1 MIEVA
6 EEESKQSGSIR
17 MAAIDGMM
25 SDIRYKAQVM
35 ARTNKLE
42 SGIMDSGFVG
52 FAIGLILT
60 LALVVLPAIGLG
72 LI

>member
-6 EEESKQSGSIR
+6 EEESKQSGPIR
-17 MAAIDGMM
+17 MAAIDGIM
-25 SDIRYKAQVM
+25 SDIRRKAQII

-42 SGIMDSGFVG
+42 SGLMDSGVIG

-60 LALVVLPAIGLG
+60 LVLVVLPAIGMG
-72 LI
+72 MI